1 MPTPPKP
8 AGSKA
13 ARKRAAAPTTE
24 ASHKRAATRNNTP
37 AADDDDVLRFA
48 HGAPAWLNMTSAKA
62 LQLNAAKVA
71 HWTASAGGKAA
82 AQRGEE
88 LDQLRE

>member
-37 AADDDDVLRFA
+37 ADDDDVLRFA

-62 LQLNAAKVA
+62 LQLNAANVA